1 MANKKLK
8 GLVLEIGGD
17 TTKLVDS
24 LKVPEKECSDL
35 QSKLKSVNQML
46 KFDPTNTEL
55 LAQKQ
60 RLLKEQISST
70 EDKLKLLKET
80 QRQFI
85 ADGGN
90 VDSSQYIALQQEI
103 QKTESNLKRL
113 KSEQSG
119 VSAELEA
126 FGKKLEQT
134 GDKIETMGKKVAPVS
149 AAVGAGLTV
158 ATKNASDF
166 EDGMAKMST
175 LFDTTQTSVKDLSEE
190 FIKLSNETGKGA
202 TELAEAGYQA
212 LSASVPIQNVG
223 KFVKTSAELAKVG
236 FTDTST
242 AVDVLTTA
250 INAYGLS
257 ANDADKI
264 ANNLVNTQNLGK
276 TTVNELASSMGK
288 IIPTA
293 SSMGVNLNNLCT
305 VYAEMT
311 KQGIATA
318 EATTY
323 ANEMLNEIGDSGSA
337 VAGIL
342 QQETGESFQQ
352 LMADGN
358 SLGDVLQ
365 ILKDYAER
373 TGTNFNELWSSTSA
387 GKAALAITNSGAEE
401 FNNTLQTMATSTDV
415 LGEGLDKLSTPSAKA
430 KKAMNQLKNDAMEL
444 GQVILESVAPIIEQL
459 AEQIEVFTN
468 WFSNL
473 DPSIKQVIVVVL
485 AMIAALG
492 PALIFVGKIC
502 KGISS
507 IISLVGTIG
516 PALSSLSSFLSP
528 IISGIGSALSGLFG
542 LIMANPVV
550 AVIVG
555 IVAVIAVLWA
565 KCEWFRDGVTNLI
578 NQVRDLFVNG
588 WNSFKQAWN
597 DGIANLKNKID
608 TFFQN
613 LGEGF
618 SNSLNGLSTWIGN
631 FIGGI
636 KQWGSD
642 LVQKGKNAVRGFVN
656 SIGDK
661 LGGLGD
667 EALTWGSHMINGFIS
682 GIKSRIGSLI
692 STVTSIPKKIRKLL
706 HFSRPDE
713 GPLRDYETWMPDMMD
728 GLAQG
733 IKANQYKVANAM
745 KDVASMMDVN
755 AYSSANVTKAL
766 NSTNTTTINLNVVS
780 ELDGRQVAKS
790 VAKSV
795 TRSTSSRLAF
805 QGV

>member
-24 LKVPEKECSDL
+24 LKGPEKECSDL

-276 TTVNELASSMGK
+276 TTVNELAYSMGK

-323 ANEMLNEIGDSGSA
+323 ANEMLNEIGDSGST

-352 LMADGN
+352 LMDDGN

-459 AEQIEVFTN
+459 AEQIEAFTN

-492 PALIFVGKIC
+492 PVLIFVGKIC

-516 PALSSLSSFLSP
+516 PALSSLNSFLSP

-642 LVQKGKNAVRGFVN
+642 LIQKGKNAVRGFVN

-692 STVTSIPKKIRKLL
+692 STVTSIPKKIRRLL
-706 HFSRPDE
+706 HFTRPDE

-728 GLAQG
+728 GLSQG
-733 IKANQYKVANAM
+733 IKANEYKVIDAM
-745 KDVASMMDVN
+745 KNVASMMDVN

>member
-24 LKVPEKECSDL
+24 LKGPEKECSDL

-323 ANEMLNEIGDSGSA
+323 ANEMLNEIGDSGST

-444 GQVILESVAPIIEQL
+444 GQVILESIAPIIEQL
-459 AEQIEVFTN
+459 AVQIEAFTN
-468 WFSNL
+468 WFSAL
-473 DPSIKQVIVVVL
+473 DPNIKQVIVVVL

-492 PALIFVGKIC
+492 PVLIFVGKIC

-516 PALSSLSSFLSP
+516 PSLSSLNSFISP

-692 STVTSIPKKIRKLL
+692 STVTSIPKKIRRLL
-706 HFSRPDE
+706 HFTRPDE

-728 GLAQG
+728 GLSQG
-733 IKANQYKVANAM
+733 IKANEYKVIDAM
-745 KDVASMMDVN
+745 KNVASMMDVN

>member
-24 LKVPEKECSDL
+24 LKKPENECSDL

-46 KFDPTNTEL
+46 KFDPTNTDL

-85 ADGGN
+85 SEGGD
-90 VDSSQYIALQQEI
+90 VDSKQYIALQQEI

-113 KSEQSG
+113 NSETTDL
-119 VSAELEA
+119 SANMQA
-126 FGKKLEQT
+126 ISIKAKDV
-134 GDKIETMGKKVAPVS
+134 GDKFTSVGKEVS
-149 AAVGAGLTV
+149 KASAVAVGAGVASYKAWSEVDDALDSVAAGTGATGKELESLQQTAKDVYTSMPVDIKVTGQAVADINTRLGLQGDALEEATRQFMKYSEVNSSDVSTSIETVAKAMNDANIPTSELNSVLDELTSASQASGLTV
-158 ATKNASDF
+158 
-166 EDGMAKMST
+166 
-175 LFDTTQTSVKDLSEE
+175 DT
-190 FIKLSNETGKGA
+190 
-202 TELAEAGYQA
+202 LAEALSQNGVQMRA
-212 LSASVPIQNVG
+212 LGFNTQETIALLATMEKNGVNSSV
-223 KFVKTSAELAKVG
+223 
-236 FTDTST
+236 
-242 AVDVLTTA
+242 VLT
-250 INAYGLS
+250 G
-257 ANDADKI
+257 
-264 ANNLVNTQNLGK
+264 
-276 TTVNELASSMGK
+276 M
-288 IIPTA
+288 
-293 SSMGVNLNNLCT
+293 
-305 VYAEMT
+305 
-311 KQGIATA
+311 
-318 EATTY
+318 
-323 ANEMLNEIGDSGSA
+323 
-337 VAGIL
+337 
-342 QQETGESFQQ
+342 
-352 LMADGN
+352 
-358 SLGDVLQ
+358 
-365 ILKDYAER
+365 
-373 TGTNFNELWSSTSA
+373 
-387 GKAALAITNSGAEE
+387 
-401 FNNTLQTMATSTDV
+401 
-415 LGEGLDKLSTPSAKA
+415 
-430 KKAMNQLKNDAMEL
+430 KKAMANYTNAGKDANVELGNLFQGIQDGTVSASDAMDVFGTKAGASLYQYIQEGKL
-444 GQVILESVAPIIEQL
+444 NYQDLLKVLQDSNGQLDASYEAM
-459 AEQIEVFTN
+459 
-468 WFSNL
+468 L
-473 DPSIKQVIVVVL
+473 DPMDQAKVAMNNLKQVGADLFDQIQATLAPMIQAIAENLQRFSQWFGALDTNVQQFIVIVGLVV
-485 AMIAALG
+485 AALG
-492 PALIFVGKIC
+492 PVLIFIGQICTGVGKI
-502 KGISS
+502 IE
-507 IISLVGTIG
+507 IVG
-516 PALSSLSSFLSP
+516 FLGEFLAPVFSA
-528 IISGIGSALSGLFG
+528 IGSGLNALWG
-542 LIMANPVV
+542 LIIANPVIAIV
-550 AVIVG
+550 VG
-555 IVAVIAVLWA
+555 IIAVIALLWT
-565 KCEWFRDGVTNLI
+565 KCEWFRNCVTNLI

-613 LGEGF
+613 IGEGF
-618 SNSLNGLSTWIGN
+618 ANSLNGLSTWIGN

-642 LVQKGKNAVRGFVN
+642 FIQKGKNAVRGFVN

-728 GLAQG
+728 GLSQG
-733 IKANQYKVANAM
+733 IKANEYKVIDAM
-745 KDVASMMDVN
+745 KNVASMMDVN